1 LAGSIDRS
9 SNPSGSNVIMFV
21 RIAGTRLT
29 GPSPDLLAIGPNV
42 SGISYR

>member
-9 SNPSGSNVIMFV
+9 SNPSGSNVMFV